1 MQEKPSF
8 IQGVFKYEG
17 RGLSTPV
24 ALSPSA
30 AYSVPF
36 SKRAQLIYFRAGN
49 PLAEMIYVVLMRRD
63 RPVRYFPIGAK
74 GAVHVPLAVVEDLDP
89 ETTVDVLIG
98 APEGT
103 AGSVLLDIGFVE
115 IG

>member
-8 IQGVFKYEG
+8 IQGLFQYEG

-24 ALSPSA
+24 SFSPPA
-30 AYSVPF
+30 AYTVSF

-49 PLAEMIYVVLMRRD
+49 PLAEMIYVVLMRRGE
-63 RPVRYFPIGAK
+63 PVRYFPIGAK
-74 GAVHVPLAVVEDLDP
+74 SAVHVPLAVVEDLDP
-89 ETTVDVLIG
+89 DTTVDVLVG
-98 APEGT
+98 APEGA